1 MRPAPLLFL
10 LLGACRSAPGRPPEP
25 PPASEHALRTPTEVR
40 ARSVEIIASES
51 HRAFARLEGVRVD
64 APAAGKAR
72 ARGDAAFRLGGLDV
86 RASEEIVVTWLP
98 DHPSFFL
105 IARDVERFRQE
116 NVYRHATERAALV
129 SIADDKVTI
138 LP

>member
-1 MRPAPLLFL
+1 MRRSPPLLL
-10 LLGACRSAPGRPPEP
+10 LLAACRGGPGGPPEP

-40 ARSVEIIASES
+40 ARSVEIIASER
-51 HRAFARLEGVRVD
+51 HRASARLEGVRVD
-64 APAAGKAR
+64 EPAPGKAR
-72 ARGDAAFRLGGLDV
+72 ARGEAAFRLGALDV
-86 RASEEIVVTWLP
+86 RASEEILVTWLP

-105 IARDVERFRQE
+105 LARDVERFRQE
-116 NVYRHATERAALV
+116 KVYRHATERAAMV